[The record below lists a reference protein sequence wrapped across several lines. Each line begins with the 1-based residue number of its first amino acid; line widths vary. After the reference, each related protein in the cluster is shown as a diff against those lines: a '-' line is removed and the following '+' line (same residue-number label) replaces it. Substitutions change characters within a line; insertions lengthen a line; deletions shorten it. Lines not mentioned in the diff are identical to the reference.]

1 MSKYYLSFHTIFILN
16 ENIKWLEEFII
27 YYKHI
32 GFDHFYLYDNE
43 GTAGYGS
50 TSTVNRYGFPITSET
65 QDEDRKLFNTLIEK
79 YKNDIT
85 VVKWQPRNSKGEIEY
100 QQPQAIKHAIDNF
113 GNDTTWMAFLDF
125 DEFIYSEQ
133 NINLIEFLK
142 TLNSDVSCVKLI
154 QKKFRDRFLTK
165 EHIITQEFR
174 CINNLKIGTEWA
186 PKNIIRCYNFQSVY
200 NVHNINVNTKTIV
213 MEPEKLRFNH
223 YNINDKQL
231 DWMTDF
237 YKSSTRFEINGIDTG
252 MKRYSHLFYDI
263 E

>member
-65 QDEDRKLFNTLIEK
+65 QESDRKLFNALLEK

-85 VVKWQPRNSKGEIEY
+85 VVKWQPRNSQGQIEY
-100 QQPQAIKHAIDNF
+100 QNKEAFKHVIKNF
-113 GNDTTWMAFLDF
+113 GNETIWMAFFDF

-133 NINLIEFLK
+133 NINLMI
-142 TLNSDVSCVKLI
+142 VS
-154 QKKFRDRFLTK
+154 
-165 EHIITQEFR
+165 
-174 CINNLKIGTEWA
+174 
-186 PKNIIRCYNFQSVY
+186 
-200 NVHNINVNTKTIV
+200 
-213 MEPEKLRFNH
+213 
-223 YNINDKQL
+223 
-231 DWMTDF
+231 
-237 YKSSTRFEINGIDTG
+237 
-252 MKRYSHLFYDI
+252 
-263 E
+263 